1 MRTGTER
8 EGGGTRRPWRAVM
21 GHDVLMVSDEGHGER
36 GEQPIRVSVVFP
48 AHEEEDYLS
57 AAVWTVTTALRQR
70 GMRFE
75 VIIVENGSS
84 DRTLAIAEEAAT
96 MLPEVRTLT
105 LDRADYGAAL
115 RAGFLASTGDAVASF
130 DVDFYD
136 VDFLDRSLTLLDEGA
151 DLVIGTKRGPE
162 ANDQRSWVRRMV
174 TGVFV
179 KTLQLG
185 FGLKTSDTHGIKV
198 ARRRRLRPLVET
210 CRLGTDLFDTELVL
224 RAERADL
231 RLVEVGLNVEE
242 LRPPRSSIVR
252 RSARTLVNLVRL
264 RRVLGEDGR
273 SPEFAAPSDRFSDVQ
288 ETGSSPQGRW

>member
-1 MRTGTER
+1 
-8 EGGGTRRPWRAVM
+8 M

-57 AAVWTVTTALRQR
+57 AAVSSVAQALRQR
-70 GMRFE
+70 GIRFE

-84 DRTLAIAEEAAT
+84 DRTLAIADEAAA
-96 MLPEVRTLT
+96 MLPEVQTLT

-130 DVDFYD
+130 NVDFYD
-136 VDFLDRSLTLLDEGA
+136 VDFLDRSLTLLEEGA

-185 FGLKTSDTHGIKV
+185 FGLKMSDTHGIKV
-198 ARRRRLRPLVET
+198 ARRRRLRPLVEA

-231 RLVEVGLNVEE
+231 RLVEVGVNVEE
-242 LRPPRSSIVR
+242 LRPPRSSIAR

-264 RRVLGEDGR
+264 RRVLREDGH
-273 SPEFAAPSDRFSDVQ
+273 SPEFATPPDRFNDVE
-288 ETGSSPQGRW
+288 ETGSLPQGRW